1 MPAGSRILP
10 YRSNIPKISE
20 FVFEQVDETFFER
33 SQDVRETGH
42 AIVAGTNY
50 GQGSSREHAALAPRW
65 LGTRVKLV
73 KSFARIHRQNLA
85 NFGILPLKFTSDD
98 AYDSIEQGDTLILDD
113 LRDTIQKGTE
123 VEVYNQD
130 KDETYVLEHDLSDR
144 ELQMILE
151 GSQIGVVKKE
161 FATV

>member
-1 MPAGSRILP
+1 
-10 YRSNIPKISE
+10 
-20 FVFEQVDETFFER
+20 VFEQVDETFFER
-33 SQDVRETGH
+33 SQEVRDSGH

-85 NFGILPLKFTSDD
+85 NFGILPLTFRSDED
-98 AYDSIEQGDTLILDD
+98 YESIDQGDTLVLED
-113 LRDTIQKGTE
+113 LRDTIQEGTE

-130 KDETYVLEHDLSDR
+130 KDETYVLEHNLSER
-144 ELQMILE
+144 ELQMVLE
-151 GSQIGVVKKE
+151 GSQIGVVKRQ
-161 FATV
+161 FTTA